1 MNEAELQAWVDGRLA
16 PDRQAAVERYLADHP
31 AEAARL
37 QAYRAQNA
45 ALHALFD
52 DVLHAAIPEQLH
64 PQRPDTRSAPASP
77 PRSAGAWAVGT
88 ADAASE
94 SLVDAPPVPIAPPSG
109 AAAGNEAGRPAA
121 WSVPAW
127 RRMAAM
133 VAVAAGAGLLGGT
146 AGWTL
151 RGAGGLTAS
160 APFQALDA
168 LPRQAAIA
176 HAVYTPEVKHP
187 VEVGADQQQHLVAWL
202 SKRLGK
208 QLRPPQLAKQGYEL
222 VGGRLLPGDSGPVAQ
237 FMYADASGQ
246 RLTLYVSSGQKQNR
260 DTGFR
265 FAQEGNV
272 GVFYWIDGSFGYAL
286 SAAVGKKELSQIA
299 NAVYEQLQP

>member
-1 MNEAELQAWVDGRLA
+1 MNEAELQAWVDGRLP
-16 PDRQAAVERYLADHP
+16 PDRQAAVDRYLADHP

-37 QAYRAQNA
+37 QAYRGQNA

-52 DVLHAAIPEQLH
+52 DVLDARIPNALH
-64 PQRPDTRSAPASP
+64 PPPPGATSAPVSP
-77 PRSAGAWAVGT
+77 GTGGDVARRPGKAAMSRSW
-88 ADAASE
+88 D
-94 SLVDAPPVPIAPPSG
+94 I
-109 AAAGNEAGRPAA
+109 
-121 WSVPAW
+121 PAW

-133 VAVAAGAGLLGGT
+133 LAVAVGAGAIGGA

-151 RGAGGLTAS
+151 RGAGTDSGTGSMAS
-160 APFQALDA
+160 GASRALAA

-176 HAVYTPEVKHP
+176 HAVYTPEVRHP

-208 QLRPPQLAKQGYEL
+208 QLRPPQLASQGYEL

-237 FMYADASGQ
+237 FMYADAGGQ

-299 NAVYEQLQP
+299 NAVYEQLQPN

>member
-1 MNEAELQAWVDGRLA
+1 MNEAELQAWVDGRLP
-16 PDRQAAVERYLADHP
+16 PDRQAAVDRYLADHP
-31 AEAARL
+31 AETLRL
-37 QAYRAQNA
+37 QAYREQNA

-52 DVLHAAIPEQLH
+52 DMLDAEVPQALH
-64 PQRPDTRSAPASP
+64 PAPPRRSA
-77 PRSAGAWAVGT
+77 WAM
-88 ADAASE
+88 
-94 SLVDAPPVPIAPPSG
+94 
-109 AAAGNEAGRPAA
+109 
-121 WSVPAW
+121 PAW

-133 VAVAAGAGLLGGT
+133 LALAAGAGVIGGA

-151 RGAGGLTAS
+151 RGAGMDGSSGLATGSPVPSLAS
-160 APFQALDA
+160 
-168 LPRQAAIA
+168 LPREAAIA

-208 QLRPPQLAKQGYEL
+208 QLRPPQLAQQGYEL
-222 VGGRLLPGDSGPVAQ
+222 VGGRLLPGGTGPVAQ
-237 FMYADASGQ
+237 FMYADAGGQ
-246 RLTLYVSSGQKQNR
+246 RLTLYVSSGQQQNR

-286 SAAVGKKELSQIA
+286 SAAVGKKELSQVA
-299 NAVYEQLQP
+299 NAVYEQLQPN

>member
-1 MNEAELQAWVDGRLA
+1 MNEAELQAWVDGRL
-16 PDRQAAVERYLADHP
+16 PSDRQAAVDRYLAEHP

-37 QAYRAQNA
+37 HAYREQNA

-52 DVLHAAIPEQLH
+52 DTLDAPIPEVLHPPRAGAP
-64 PQRPDTRSAPASP
+64 SAPAATP
-77 PRSAGAWAVGT
+77 GSAGAWSVGT
-88 ADAASE
+88 ADAGAE
-94 SLVDAPPVPIAPPSG
+94 SLIDAPPVPASAG
-109 AAAGNEAGRPAA
+109 SAAGHAPA
-121 WSVPAW
+121 WPVPAW

-133 VAVAAGAGLLGGT
+133 VAVAVGAGLVGGT

-151 RGAGGLTAS
+151 RGAGADSGAS
-160 APFQALDA
+160 LAANALPQSLAA

-222 VGGRLLPGDSGPVAQ
+222 VGGRLLPGDTGPVAQ

-246 RLTLYVSSGQKQNR
+246 RMTLYVSSGQKQNR

-299 NAVYEQLQP
+299 TAVYEQLQP

>member
-1 MNEAELQAWVDGRLA
+1 MNEAELQAWVDGRLP
-16 PDRQAAVERYLADHP
+16 PDRQAAVERYLAEHP

-37 QAYRAQNA
+37 QAYREQNA

-52 DVLHAAIPEQLH
+52 DVLDAPVPGTLH
-64 PQRPDTRSAPASP
+64 PPRPDAARSASAPAWS
-77 PRSAGAWAVGT
+77 
-88 ADAASE
+88 
-94 SLVDAPPVPIAPPSG
+94 IA
-109 AAAGNEAGRPAA
+109 
-121 WSVPAW
+121 AW

-133 VAVAAGAGLLGGT
+133 LVVAAGAGLIGGT

-151 RGAGGLTAS
+151 RGAGADGGSANGLAAGGPAQTLA
-160 APFQALDA
+160 A

-222 VGGRLLPGDSGPVAQ
+222 VGGRLLPGDNGPVAQ

-246 RLTLYVSSGQKQNR
+246 RMTLYVSSGQKQNR

-299 NAVYEQLQP
+299 NAVYEQIQP

>member
-1 MNEAELQAWVDGRLA
+1 MNEAELQAWVDGRLP
-16 PDRQAAVERYLADHP
+16 PDRQAAVDRYLAEHP

-37 QAYRAQNA
+37 QAYREQNA
-45 ALHALFD
+45 ALHGLFD
-52 DVLHAAIPEQLH
+52 DVLDAPIPDALRAPH
-64 PQRPDTRSAPASP
+64 PGAPAQ
-77 PRSAGAWAVGT
+77 V
-88 ADAASE
+88 
-94 SLVDAPPVPIAPPSG
+94 I
-109 AAAGNEAGRPAA
+109 
-121 WSVPAW
+121 PAW

-133 VAVAAGAGLLGGT
+133 LAVAAGAGVIGGA

-151 RGAGGLTAS
+151 RGAGTDGGAGPAASGTAL
-160 APFQALDA
+160 AA

-176 HAVYTPEVKHP
+176 HAVYTPEIKHP

-208 QLRPPQLAKQGYEL
+208 ELRPPQLAKQGYEL
-222 VGGRLLPGDSGPVAQ
+222 VGGRLLPGDTGPVAQ

-286 SAAVGKKELSQIA
+286 SAAVGKKELSQLA
-299 NAVYEQLQP
+299 NAVYEQLLPN

>member
-1 MNEAELQAWVDGRLA
+1 MNEAELQAWVDGRLP

-37 QAYRAQNA
+37 QAYREQNA
-45 ALHALFD
+45 TLHALFD
-52 DVLHAAIPEQLH
+52 DLLDAEVPGKLVRPRPHA
-64 PQRPDTRSAPASP
+64 SK
-77 PRSAGAWAVGT
+77 
-88 ADAASE
+88 
-94 SLVDAPPVPIAPPSG
+94 
-109 AAAGNEAGRPAA
+109 
-121 WSVPAW
+121 PAW
-127 RRMAAM
+127 PRMAAM
-133 VAVAAGAGLLGGT
+133 LVVAAGAGLIGGT

-151 RGAGGLTAS
+151 RGAGTESGGGLAAS
-160 APFQALDA
+160 GASQALAA

-208 QLRPPQLAKQGYEL
+208 QLRPPQLARQGFEL
-222 VGGRLLPGDSGPVAQ
+222 VGGRLLPGDNGPVAQ
-237 FMYADASGQ
+237 FMYADAGGQ

>member
-1 MNEAELQAWVDGRLA
+1 MNEAELQAWVDGRLPPERA
-16 PDRQAAVERYLADHP
+16 AAVERYLAGHP

-37 QAYRAQNA
+37 QAYREQNA

-52 DVLHAAIPEQLH
+52 DVL
-64 PQRPDTRSAPASP
+64 
-77 PRSAGAWAVGT
+77 
-88 ADAASE
+88 
-94 SLVDAPPVPIAPPSG
+94 DAPLPQTLRR
-109 AAAGNEAGRPAA
+109 RPAA
-121 WSVPAW
+121 PVARPGTVPAW

-133 VAVAAGAGLLGGT
+133 LAVAAGAGILGGG

-151 RGAGGLTAS
+151 RGAQHAQGAGMAAAG
-160 APFQALDA
+160 APAALAALAA
-168 LPRQAAIA
+168 LPRQAALA
-176 HAVYTPEVKHP
+176 HAVYAPEVKHP

-208 QLRPPQLAKQGYEL
+208 QLRPPQLAQQGYEL

-237 FMYADASGQ
+237 FMYADTSGQ
-246 RLTLYVSSGQKQNR
+246 RMTLYVSSGQKQNR

-286 SAAVGKKELSQIA
+286 SAAVGKGQLSQIA

>member
-1 MNEAELQAWVDGRLA
+1 MNEAELQAWVDGRLT
-16 PDRQAAVERYLADHP
+16 PERQAAVDGYLAEHP

-37 QAYRAQNA
+37 RAYRDQNA
-45 ALHALFD
+45 ALHSLFSG
-52 DVLHAAIPEQLH
+52 VLEAPVPAALH
-64 PQRPDTRSAPASP
+64 PPLRLAP
-77 PRSAGAWAVGT
+77 
-88 ADAASE
+88 
-94 SLVDAPPVPIAPPSG
+94 
-109 AAAGNEAGRPAA
+109 
-121 WSVPAW
+121 PAW

-133 VAVAAGAGLLGGT
+133 AAIAIGAGLLGGT

-151 RGAGGLTAS
+151 RGPGAEA
-160 APFQALDA
+160 AQAMAA
-168 LPRQAAIA
+168 LPRQAALA
-176 HAVYTPEVKHP
+176 HAVYTPEIKHP

-208 QLRPPQLAKQGYEL
+208 QLRPPQLGKQGYEL

-237 FMYADASGQ
+237 FMYTDASGQ
-246 RLTLYVSSGQKQNR
+246 RLTLYVSSGQKGKR

-286 SAAVGKKELSQIA
+286 SAAVGKGELSQIA

>member
-1 MNEAELQAWVDGRLA
+1 MNEAELQAWVDGRLP
-16 PDRQAAVERYLADHP
+16 PDRQAAVERYLAEHP

-37 QAYRAQNA
+37 QAYREQNA
-45 ALHALFD
+45 ALHTLFD
-52 DVLHAAIPEQLH
+52 DILAARVPDALH
-64 PQRPDTRSAPASP
+64 PPGPGAESAA
-77 PRSAGAWAVGT
+77 T
-88 ADAASE
+88 AH
-94 SLVDAPPVPIAPPSG
+94 G
-109 AAAGNEAGRPAA
+109 AAAAGRNRPAWA
-121 WSVPAW
+121 VPAW

-133 VAVAAGAGLLGGT
+133 LAVAVGAGVIGGA

-151 RGAGGLTAS
+151 RGAGTDAGAGSAAS
-160 APFQALDA
+160 GAAQTLAA

-222 VGGRLLPGDSGPVAQ
+222 VGGRLLPGDTGPVAQ

-299 NAVYEQLQP
+299 NAVYEQLLPN

>member
-1 MNEAELQAWVDGRLA
+1 MNEAELQAWVDGRL
-16 PDRQAAVERYLADHP
+16 PPERQAEVERYLAGHP

-37 QAYRAQNA
+37 QAYREQNA
-45 ALHALFD
+45 ALHILFD
-52 DVLHAAIPEQLH
+52 DVL
-64 PQRPDTRSAPASP
+64 
-77 PRSAGAWAVGT
+77 
-88 ADAASE
+88 
-94 SLVDAPPVPIAPPSG
+94 
-109 AAAGNEAGRPAA
+109 AAAVPEALQRRPAA
-121 WSVPAW
+121 AASGPVEGRGGDTAAGWRIPPW

-133 VAVAAGAGLLGGT
+133 LAVAAGAGLAGGT

-151 RGAGGLTAS
+151 RGAGTDAAGGLAAGGP
-160 APFQALDA
+160 APLAA
-168 LPRQAAIA
+168 LPRQAALA

-208 QLRPPQLAKQGYEL
+208 QLRPPQLGRQGYEL

-237 FMYADASGQ
+237 FMYSDASGQ
-246 RLTLYVSSGQKQNR
+246 RLTLYVSSGQHGKR

-272 GVFYWIDGSFGYAL
+272 AVFYWIDGSFGYAL
-286 SAAVGKKELSQIA
+286 SAAAGKGELAQIA

>member
-1 MNEAELQAWVDGRLA
+1 MNEAELQAWVDGRL
-16 PDRQAAVERYLADHP
+16 PPERMAAVERYLAGHP
-31 AEAARL
+31 GEAARL
-37 QAYRAQNA
+37 QAYREQNA

-52 DVLHAAIPEQLH
+52 EVLDAGIPAALTASAAARGDQTPT
-64 PQRPDTRSAPASP
+64 PDSP
-77 PRSAGAWAVGT
+77 P
-88 ADAASE
+88 
-94 SLVDAPPVPIAPPSG
+94 
-109 AAAGNEAGRPAA
+109 
-121 WSVPAW
+121 WSIPAW

-133 VAVAAGAGLLGGT
+133 LAVAAGAGLLGGA

-151 RGAGGLTAS
+151 RGAGAETSAGLA
-160 APFQALDA
+160 AGGPQLAA

-176 HAVYTPEVKHP
+176 HAVYAPEVKHP

-222 VGGRLLPGDSGPVAQ
+222 VGGRLLPGDAGPVAQ

-286 SAAVGKKELSQIA
+286 SAAVGKGELSQVA
-299 NAVYEQLQP
+299 NAVYEQLQPN

>member
-1 MNEAELQAWVDGRLA
+1 MNEAELQAWVDGRLP
-16 PDRQAAVERYLADHP
+16 PDRQAAVDRYLAEHP

-37 QAYRAQNA
+37 HAYREQNA

-52 DVLHAAIPEQLH
+52 EVLEAPL
-64 PQRPDTRSAPASP
+64 PDALGA
-77 PRSAGAWAVGT
+77 PRS
-88 ADAASE
+88 
-94 SLVDAPPVPIAPPSG
+94 DAPSA
-109 AAAGNEAGRPAA
+109 R
-121 WSVPAW
+121 PAW
-127 RRMAAM
+127 RRLAAM
-133 VAVAAGAGLLGGT
+133 LAVAVGAGVIGGA

-151 RGAGGLTAS
+151 RGAGTDSGAGLAAS
-160 APFQALDA
+160 GAAQALAA

-187 VEVGADQQQHLVAWL
+187 VEVGADQQQHLAAWL

-299 NAVYEQLQP
+299 NAVYEQLLPN